1 MMLDSENTRR
11 KVMKSRIYW
20 AASIGL
26 LSAVVGS
33 AVADTVTSVNVVG
46 VFNIEVP
53 ANTRQITAIP
63 MHKLPAVRGVITAN
77 DTTTITDANASWNAD
92 QFAWGVAGQEATGS
106 SYFYVEVTGPEDAA
120 LLGRHFYI
128 DSNTATKLTIRNG
141 ISDPVPDLTG
151 ASYKIVAANR
161 VRDIFGEPGAPILQ
175 GGVGP
180 GDSNADNI
188 RLWDADADGW
198 DQLVYY
204 NNNAADTLRNGHWI
218 KSGQLADNEFVDRD
232 ESFLVTRNADS
243 KATITALGE
252 VSANAQT
259 VVVAAGSRA
268 FLGGMVAVD
277 MPIGQSGLKDA
288 DGFAGGVGP
297 GDAAALKLRKW
308 NAAADGWD
316 SAVYFNSNA
325 ADTLRNGH
333 WIKDGQVVDDTLV
346 LSAGEGYLLTSPG
359 TLEWT
364 RPSPLQ

>member
-77 DTTTITDANASWNAD
+77 DTTTITDTNASWNAD

-175 GGVGP
+175 GGTSPADG
-180 GDSNADNI
+180 NADKV
-188 RLWDADADGW
+188 RFWATVADGW
-198 DQLVYY
+198 DQLIYY
-204 NNNAADTLRNGHWI
+204 NNDASDTVRNGHWI
-218 KSGQLADNEFVDRD
+218 KGGQIADSGLIDRD
-232 ESFLVTRNADS
+232 ESFLVTRNAS
-243 KATITALGE
+243 TKATITALGE

-259 VVVAAGSRA
+259 IVVGAGDRA

-277 MPIGQSGLKDA
+277 QAIAASGLKDA
-288 DGFAGGVGP
+288 DGFAGGNSVASP
-297 GDAAALKLRKW
+297 TAVKVRKW
-308 NAAADGWD
+308 DSAADGWD
-316 SAVYFNSNA
+316 SAVYYNTDAS
-325 ADTLRNGH
+325 DTVRNGH
-333 WIKDGQVVDDTLV
+333 WIKDGQIVDETYELK
-346 LSAGEGYLLTSPG
+346 AGEGYLLSSPN
-359 TLEWT
+359 TLEWE
-364 RPSPLQ
+364 RPSPL